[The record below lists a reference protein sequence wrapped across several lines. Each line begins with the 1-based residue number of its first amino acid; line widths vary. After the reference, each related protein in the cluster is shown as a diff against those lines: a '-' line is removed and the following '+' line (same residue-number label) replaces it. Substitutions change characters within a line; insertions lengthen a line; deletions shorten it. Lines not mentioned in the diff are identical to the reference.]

1 MSGNLLFYQQRFK
14 PPNYKST
21 PGKNTAHIK
30 YIGTRPGVMKNSLA
44 DESGLFGKVNQLTF
58 QRNLSLSEVIQ
69 KVNQVSKE
77 EKNVFRSIIS
87 FTSEQAAK
95 LKLSSLS
102 DWQEY
107 AKCQIPIIAKEMGIK
122 MENMEWAAAVHNK
135 AGHPHIHI
143 AFWDLNQQVQI
154 QRIEPEKI
162 FGIRNKLLG
171 NTYPEL
177 KAEKIAA
184 QENAEKNLMSNF
196 KSKSLDY
203 TDYFHGI
210 AISKFHI
217 KEILVK
223 KPELYDEFTS
233 LRNDLKAHKG
243 SLKFKLLPPEL
254 KYETVHFIRNLIKSD
269 EKLKLAVENYIN
281 ARVDYRSIYTSN
293 TESLR
298 QSAADALTNAE
309 KMLANSLLR
318 SIRDMNNSIS
328 SSELDATY
336 VNQSEESDSD
346 CVNSIFA
353 MFADLSRATRSAAA
367 PQSSVNG
374 SDLSKQAILEKIKEN
389 KDKGVGIER

>member
-58 QRNLSLSEVIQ
+58 QRNLSLSQVIQ

-328 SSELDATY
+328 SSELDASY